1 MKPYFFPNLVLM
13 KNLPPQPI
21 DGAEISWFAPL
32 CDGDDDFLGHRNP
45 NYKSNWK
52 NTSAIV
58 KTADRLGFRNV
69 LCPSSYQVGQDTLSF
84 VAGMAPLTEQINLLA
99 AIRCGEVHPPMLAR
113 SIATLDHML
122 KGRLTINIISSDL
135 PGTQLPS
142 PERYARSREVI
153 EILKQAWTQDR
164 IDFNGKYYQL
174 DLPTEPV
181 KPYQQ
186 NGGPLLYFGG
196 YSPDGVDLCA
206 EHCDVY
212 LMWPETQEKLQ
223 GLMDNMTQKAAGYN
237 RTVQFGLRVHVIVRE
252 TEEEARAYA
261 DGLLSKL
268 DLDLGTDIRNRAQDA
283 ASLGVARQS
292 QLREEADEKYY
303 VEPNLWTG
311 IGLARSGCGAAIV
324 GNPDQVVAKLE
335 RYMEMGIRSFILSGY
350 PHQQEC
356 ELFAKYVLPRIK
368 TVSLPEAFGRMP
380 KTTPNSPLANGPR
393 T

>member
-1 MKPYFFPNLVLM
+1 MKINDPL
-13 KNLPPQPI
+13 QI

-32 CDGDDDFLGHRNP
+32 CDGDDDFLGNRNP
-45 NYKSNWK
+45 DFKSSWE
-52 NTSAIV
+52 NTSKIV
-58 KTADRLGFRNV
+58 STADALGYRNV
-69 LCPSSYQVGQDTLSF
+69 LCPSSYQVGQDTLAF

-135 PGTQLPS
+135 PGDQLES
-142 PERYARSREVI
+142 SERYARSREVI
-153 EILKQAWTQDR
+153 EILKQAWTKDE
-164 IDFNGKYYQL
+164 IDFQGKYYQFN
-174 DLPTEPV
+174 LPTKAV

-196 YSPDGVDLCA
+196 YSPAGVNLCA

-212 LMWPETQEKLQ
+212 LMWPETEEKLQ
-223 GLMDNMTQKAAGYN
+223 GLMDNMKEKAAAYN

-252 TEEEARAYA
+252 TEAEARDYA
-261 DGLLSKL
+261 DNLLSKL
-268 DLDLGTDIRNRAQDA
+268 NLDLGTDIRNRAQDA

-292 QLREEADEKYY
+292 QLREEADEKFY

-311 IGLARSGCGAAIV
+311 IGLARSGCGAALV
-324 GNPDQVVAKLE
+324 GNPDQIVAKLQ
-335 RYMEMGIRSFILSGY
+335 RYMDMGIRSFILSGY

-356 ELFAKYVLPRIK
+356 ELFAKHVLPRLK
-368 TVSLPEAFGRMP
+368 TVSLPEVFGRVP
-380 KTTPNSPLANGPR
+380 KTTPNSPLGKGPR
-393 T
+393 H

>member
-1 MKPYFFPNLVLM
+1 MIITDPL
-13 KNLPPQPI
+13 QI

-32 CDGDDDFLGHRNP
+32 CDGDDDFLGNRNP
-45 NYKSNWK
+45 DYKSSWE
-52 NTSAIV
+52 NTSKIV
-58 KTADRLGFRNV
+58 KTADALGYRNV
-69 LCPSSYQVGQDTLSF
+69 LCPSSYQVGQDTLAF

-135 PGTQLPS
+135 PGTTLAS
-142 PERYARSREVI
+142 TERYARSREVI
-153 EILKQAWTQDR
+153 EILKQAWTQDE
-164 IDFNGKYYQL
+164 IDFQGKYYHYK
-174 DLPTEPV
+174 LPTAPI

-196 YSPDGVDLCA
+196 YSPAGVDLCA

-212 LMWPETQEKLQ
+212 LMWPETEEKLQ
-223 GLMDNMTQKAAGYN
+223 GLMENMTKKAAAYN

-252 TEEEARAYA
+252 TEAEARDYA
-261 DGLLSKL
+261 DALLSKL
-268 DLDLGTDIRNRAQDA
+268 NLDLGNDIRNRAQDA

-292 QLREEADEKYY
+292 QLREEADESYY

-311 IGLARSGCGAAIV
+311 IGLARSGCGAALV
-324 GNPDQVVAKLE
+324 GNPDQIVAKLQ
-335 RYMEMGIRSFILSGY
+335 RYMDMGIRSFILSGY

-356 ELFAKYVLPRIK
+356 ELFAKLVLPRLK
-368 TVSLPEAFGRMP
+368 TVSLPEVFGRIP
-380 KTTPNSPLANGPR
+380 KITPNTPLGNGKR
-393 T
+393 Y

>member
-1 MKPYFFPNLVLM
+1 M
-13 KNLPPQPI
+13 KNLPTHPI
-21 DGAEISWFAPL
+21 EGAEISWFAPL
-32 CDGDDDFLGHRNP
+32 CDGDDEFLGHRNP
-45 NYKSNWK
+45 DYKSSWE
-52 NTSAIV
+52 NTSNIV
-58 KTADRLGFRNV
+58 KTADALGFRNV

-84 VAGMAPLTEQINLLA
+84 VAGMAPLTQQINLLA

-113 SIATLDHML
+113 TIATLDHML
-122 KGRLTINIISSDL
+122 KGRLTINIISSNL
-135 PGTQLPS
+135 PGTQLSS

-153 EILKQAWTQDR
+153 QILKQAWTQDQ
-164 IDFNGKYYQL
+164 IDFKGQYYQL
-174 DLPTEPV
+174 DLPTGPV

-212 LMWPETQEKLQ
+212 LMWPETEEKLQ

-261 DGLLSKL
+261 DSLLSKL

-303 VEPNLWTG
+303 VEPHLWTG

-324 GNPDQVVAKLE
+324 GNPDQVVEKLE

-368 TVSLPEAFGRMP
+368 TVSLPSIFGRMP
-380 KTTPNSPLANGPR
+380 KTTPNSPLGNGPR